1 MELRL
6 LVVRRQLENAGGKM
20 AAAKPAGVNLAALYS
35 ELNKLGENE
44 DFARAIKV
52 AKKSEFHFYLAVV
65 GNGR

>member
-1 MELRL
+1 
-6 LVVRRQLENAGGKM
+6 M